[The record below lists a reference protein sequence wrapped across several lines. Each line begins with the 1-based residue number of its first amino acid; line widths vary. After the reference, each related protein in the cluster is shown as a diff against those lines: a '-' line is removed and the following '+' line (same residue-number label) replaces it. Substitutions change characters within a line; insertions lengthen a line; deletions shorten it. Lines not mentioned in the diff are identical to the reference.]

1 MKSIQ
6 KYFIAA
12 ALSMPLLAS
21 CNQDK
26 IDQLSSEN
34 TTLAE
39 RNQGLNKELES
50 YLQTF
55 NEIEENLQE
64 IKSREENIA
73 TSTSDNV
80 EYTDGDRKETVVK
93 DIQAINALM
102 TENKQKINS
111 LQTKLASSD
120 SEFKRMVANL
130 NKRLNDKDEE
140 IIVLKTDLEALNIEK
155 EQLSQNVADLS
166 SKVDTLSTMNA
177 EQASL
182 IEEQEGKIQD
192 QTTALN
198 TAYVAIGSYKNL
210 RDENVVIKE
219 GGVLGLGS
227 TEKIREDVNQNA
239 FSKIDI
245 TEVRTI
251 PVLAKK
257 ADLVSAHPLGSYEFE
272 KNEEEKIEKLVIL
285 DPDKFWE
292 SSKYLV
298 VLVE

>member
-80 EYTDGDRKETVVK
+80 EYADGDRKETVVK

-130 NKRLNDKDEE
+130 NKRLNDKDQE
-140 IIVLKTDLEALNIEK
+140 IIVLFLFI
-155 EQLSQNVADLS
+155 
-166 SKVDTLSTMNA
+166 
-177 EQASL
+177 
-182 IEEQEGKIQD
+182 
-192 QTTALN
+192 
-198 TAYVAIGSYKNL
+198 
-210 RDENVVIKE
+210 
-219 GGVLGLGS
+219 
-227 TEKIREDVNQNA
+227 
-239 FSKIDI
+239 
-245 TEVRTI
+245 
-251 PVLAKK
+251 
-257 ADLVSAHPLGSYEFE
+257 
-272 KNEEEKIEKLVIL
+272 
-285 DPDKFWE
+285 
-292 SSKYLV
+292 YLLLFIIFRV
-298 VLVE
+298 